1 MKIITSSK
9 NIKIKEINKLRKSN
23 KRKKENLFII
33 EGKKEIDLA
42 KKSGICVKELF
53 FLENVYGEELNS
65 FSGITKNSV
74 ADEVFKKISFRE
86 NPDGYLAI
94 AQSKNFQLK
103 NIKLSKN
110 PFLLIL
116 EAIEKPGNLGAILR
130 SADAAGID
138 AVIIT
143 EPKTDIF
150 NPNVIRSGLGTI
162 FTNQIAICKNKEL
175 FSWLKEKNINTFAAT
190 PNTDNFYC
198 GSNFK
203 NSLAL
208 VIGAEHEGLSK
219 EWLEFA
225 DNKIKIPM
233 NGKIDSLNASAS
245 AAIILFEV
253 VRQRKPRNNL
263 KKTAI

>member
-1 MKIITSSK
+1 MKIIVSSK

-23 KRKKENLFII
+23 NRRKEKLFII
-33 EGKKEIDLA
+33 EGKKEINLA
-42 KKSGICVKELF
+42 IRSGIRIKELF
-53 FLENVYGEELNS
+53 FSENVYQKELNN
-65 FSGITKNSV
+65 FFDITKCSL
-74 ADEVFKKISFRE
+74 ADEIFNKISFRE

-103 NIKLSKN
+103 DIKLSKK

-116 EAIEKPGNLGAILR
+116 EAIEKPGNIGAILR
-130 SADAAGID
+130 SADAARVD

-150 NPNVIRSGLGTI
+150 NPNVIRSSLGTI
-162 FTNQIAICKNKEL
+162 FTNKIAICENKKL
-175 FSWLKEKNINTFAAT
+175 FSWLKEKNINIFTAT
-190 PNTDNFYC
+190 PDANKLYC
-198 GSNFK
+198 DSNFK

-208 VIGAEHEGLSK
+208 VIGAEHEGLSS
-219 EWLEFA
+219 EWLNFA

-233 NGKIDSLNASAS
+233 NGKIDSLNASVS

-253 VRQRKPRNNL
+253 VRQRTL
-263 KKTAI
+263 K

>member
-1 MKIITSSK
+1 MEIITSSK

-23 KRKKENLFII
+23 NRRKEKLFII
-33 EGKKEIDLA
+33 EGKKEINLA
-42 KKSGICVKELF
+42 KKSGICIKELF
-53 FLENVYGEELNS
+53 FSENVYQKELNN
-65 FSGITKNSV
+65 FSDITKYSV
-74 ADEVFKKISFRE
+74 ANEVFNKISFRE

-94 AQSKNFQLK
+94 AQSKNFELK
-103 NIKLSKN
+103 DIKLSKN

-116 EAIEKPGNLGAILR
+116 EAIEKPGNIGAILR
-130 SADAAGID
+130 SADAAGVD

-150 NPNVIRSGLGTI
+150 NSNVIRSSLGTI

-175 FSWLKEKNINTFAAT
+175 FSWLKEKNINTFAAAL
-190 PNTDNFYC
+190 NTDKLYC
-198 GSNFK
+198 DSNFK

-208 VIGAEHEGLSK
+208 VIGAEHEGLSR
-219 EWLEFA
+219 EWLEFT

-245 AAIILFEV
+245 AAIILFEA
-253 VRQRKPRNNL
+253 VRQREL
-263 KKTAI
+263 

>member
-1 MKIITSSK
+1 MEIITSSK

-23 KRKKENLFII
+23 NRRKEELFII

-53 FLENVYGEELNS
+53 FSENIYGKELNN
-65 FSGITKNSV
+65 FSDITKHSITSEIFN
-74 ADEVFKKISFRE
+74 KISFRE

-94 AQSKNFQLK
+94 AQSKNFELK
-103 NIKLSKN
+103 DIKLSKN

-116 EAIEKPGNLGAILR
+116 EAIEKPGNIGAILR
-130 SADAAGID
+130 SSDAAGVD
-138 AVIIT
+138 AIIIT
-143 EPKTDIF
+143 ESKTDIF
-150 NPNVIRSGLGTI
+150 NPNVIRSSLGTV

-175 FSWLKEKNINTFAAT
+175 FLWLKEKNINTFAAT
-190 PNTDNFYC
+190 PNTDNLYC
-198 GSNFK
+198 DSDFK

-208 VIGAEHEGLSK
+208 VIGMEHEGLSN

-245 AAIILFEV
+245 AAIILFEI
-253 VRQRKPRNNL
+253 VRQR
-263 KKTAI
+263 T

>member
-1 MKIITSSK
+1 MEIITSFK

-23 KRKKENLFII
+23 NRRKEKLFII

-42 KKSGICVKELF
+42 IKSGIRVKELF
-53 FLENVYGEELNS
+53 FSENIYGKELNN
-65 FSGITKNSV
+65 FSNTAKYSL
-74 ADEVFKKISFRE
+74 ADAIFNKVSFRE
-86 NPDGYLAI
+86 SPDGYLAI

-103 NIKLSKN
+103 DIKLSKN

-116 EAIEKPGNLGAILR
+116 EAIEKPGNIGAILR
-130 SADAAGID
+130 SADAAGVD
-138 AVIIT
+138 AIIIT
-143 EPKTDIF
+143 ESKTDIF
-150 NPNVIRSGLGTI
+150 NPNVIRSSLGTV
-162 FTNQIAICKNKEL
+162 FTNQIAICKNKKL

-190 PNTDNFYC
+190 PNADKLYC
-198 GSNFK
+198 DSDFK

-208 VIGAEHEGLSK
+208 VVGAEHEGLSN

-245 AAIILFEV
+245 AAIILFEI
-253 VRQRKPRNNL
+253 VRQRTL
-263 KKTAI
+263 K